1 MSREAD
7 LSQCAALAAE
17 AAAVAVRNGGVSI
30 EIKLLC
36 DDGYHLFAHY
46 GTPSEQQVLLAAVPV
61 TGGTQ

>member
-1 MSREAD
+1 MQGVCAAGGGGVSREAD

-36 DDGYHLFAHY
+36 
-46 GTPSEQQVLLAAVPV
+46 EEVR
-61 TGGTQ
+61 